1 MEALRL
7 IWECGIL
14 RTELTT
20 MDKLIFDA
28 GPLITACR
36 FSAHNQPVI
45 DHVLRYCQV
54 AIAASVRDEVTIA
67 GARYPDARIAQQRI
81 EQDRITVLVPPENHD
96 LETLVA
102 VYDLGDGERDTIL
115 LAEQANWQDSVLVID
130 DHLAYLVSDR
140 VEKQKRFL
148 LDVIIDLVKARKM
161 DNRLAVE
168 IVKAIR
174 TRYPPAFVEH
184 TLLVLES

>member
-1 MEALRL
+1 
-7 IWECGIL
+7 
-14 RTELTT
+14 

-36 FSAHNQPVI
+36 FNARNQPVI
-45 DHVLRYCQV
+45 DHILKYGQV
-54 AIAASVRDEVTIA
+54 AIAASVRDEVIIA

-81 EQDRITVLVPPENHD
+81 EQNRIVVLSPPENPD
-96 LETLVA
+96 LETLIA

-115 LAEQANWQDSVLVID
+115 LAEQANWQDAVLVID
-130 DHLAYLVSDR
+130 DHLAYMVSDR
-140 VEKQKRFL
+140 VGKQKRFL
-148 LDVIIDLVKARKM
+148 LDVIIDLSKAGKM
-161 DNRLAVE
+161 DKKLAIE

-174 TRYPPAFVEH
+174 GRYPLAFVEH

>member
-1 MEALRL
+1 ML
-7 IWECGIL
+7 
-14 RTELTT
+14 
-20 MDKLIFDA
+20 
-28 GPLITACR
+28 
-36 FSAHNQPVI
+36 S
-45 DHVLRYCQV
+45 
-54 AIAASVRDEVTIA
+54 
-67 GARYPDARIAQQRI
+67 
-81 EQDRITVLVPPENHD
+81 PPENLD
-96 LETLVA
+96 LETLIA

-115 LAEQANWQDSVLVID
+115 LAEQANWQDAILVID

-148 LDVIIDLVKARKM
+148 LDVIINLVKARKM

>member
-1 MEALRL
+1 M
-7 IWECGIL
+7 
-14 RTELTT
+14 
-20 MDKLIFDA
+20 
-28 GPLITACR
+28 
-36 FSAHNQPVI
+36 
-45 DHVLRYCQV
+45 
-54 AIAASVRDEVTIA
+54 RDEVIIA
-67 GARYPDARIAQQRI
+67 GARYPDARVAQQRI
-81 EQDRITVLVPPENHD
+81 EQNRIVVLSPPENPD
-96 LETLVA
+96 LETLIA

-140 VEKQKRFL
+140 VGKQKRFL
-148 LDVIIDLVKARKM
+148 LDVLVDLVEARKM
-161 DNRLAVE
+161 DKKLAAE